1 VLLYYGFVRISAQEA
16 YLNERNLRLLATLSE
31 PLKAKVDSFDA
42 ALDHVQ
48 SFSIDRLETLD
59 RGVRLFAPDLEVKR
73 HLVPVVT

>member
-1 VLLYYGFVRISAQEA
+1 VLLYYGFVRIPAQEA

-42 ALDHVQ
+42 ALDHVH

-59 RGVRLFAPDLEVKR
+59 GVCASLLLTSRSNG
-73 HLVPVVT
+73 T